1 MTETME
7 AGPSGSQF
15 EELPGAA
22 LPAAQKRPR
31 NRQHSHESSDSDG
44 DQEDEGDADC

>member
-15 EELPGAA
+15 EELP
-22 LPAAQKRPR
+22 PR
-31 NRQHSHESSDSDG
+31 SRQHSHESSDSDG